1 MDTGTTLALIDDDS
15 CRAIYAA
22 IPGSK
27 YDADQGG
34 FVFPANTPR
43 EKLPVLKVAI
53 GDCECVVDPDDVG
66 FADVGGGM
74 MFGGWQSRGN
84 MAFSIFGGSL
94 LKSMYAIFDQG
105 GKRFGWV
112 QREDLQGK
120 R

>member
-1 MDTGTTLALIDDDS
+1 M
-15 CRAIYAA
+15 
-22 IPGSK
+22 
-27 YDADQGG
+27 
-34 FVFPANTPR
+34 FPANTPR